1 MIIRKNKPLRINP
14 GFTLVEVLV
23 SMIILALG
31 ILTVSQMTVLGM
43 KATRVINTNKE
54 SRETLAKGM
63 EILKMLN
70 QNDPLLAHT
79 CAYGAIDIIAGTTIL
94 ADTTDIVGRLLY
106 PMPFD
111 VMWNITSDYPQTGL
125 KTIRM
130 FISDHRTN
138 QRVLTADF
146 IRWR

>member
-79 CAYGAIDIIAGTTIL
+79 CAYGAIDDTASAQV
-94 ADTTDIVGRLLY
+94 ADMSNIVGRLLS

-111 VMWNITSDYPQTGL
+111 VYWNVTSDYPQTGL

-130 FISDHRTN
+130 FIYDHRTN

>member
-1 MIIRKNKPLRINP
+1 MSIRKKKPSLAAP

-23 SMIILALG
+23 SMVILALG

-43 KATRVINTNKE
+43 KATNVINTNKE

-70 QNDPLLAHT
+70 QNDPLLAGT
-79 CAYGAIDIIAGTTIL
+79 CAYGAIDDTTS
-94 ADTTDIVGRLLY
+94 AYVSDTTDIVGRLLY
-106 PMPFD
+106 PMQFEIR
-111 VMWNITSDYPQTGL
+111 WNVAGDYPQTGL

-130 FISDHRTN
+130 FILKNSKRML
-138 QRVLTADF
+138 VADF
-146 IRWR
+146 VRWR

>member
-1 MIIRKNKPLRINP
+1 MITIKNKQSLAPP

-23 SMIILALG
+23 SMVILALG
-31 ILTVSQMTVLGM
+31 ILTVSQMTVLSM

-54 SRETLAKGM
+54 SRETLAKGT

-70 QNDPLLAHT
+70 QNDPLLLPT
-79 CAYGAIDIIAGTTIL
+79 CTYATIDSYSQGVHATP
-94 ADTTDIVGRLLY
+94 ADIVGHLLY

-111 VMWNITSDYPQTGL
+111 VWWNVVGDHPQTGL

-130 FISDHRTN
+130 FIYDHRTN
-138 QRVLTADF
+138 QRVLWADF